1 MPTFTDSTP
10 RHAHTAAGETI
21 HAPYVFAEGHA
32 LTAKEAYWLNSNLA
46 GVVANS
52 LAGDVRRAKDA
63 GKPID
68 PTTYQSL
75 FDEKFARYELG
86 ESNRGSGEGAS
97 TDPVERAAHR
107 IATDRVKAL
116 AKAKGLNIRTL
127 METKDA
133 DGQSKLSALIATYLE
148 RNPDVMELAR
158 AQVEAQAALVDT
170 STDDLFADIA
180 TAPAEEPATKR
191 SSRAA

>member
-32 LTAKEAYWLNSNLA
+32 LTAKEAAWVNSNLA

-68 PTTYQSL
+68 VATYQTL

-86 ESNRGSGEGAS
+86 ESNRGGGEGAS
-97 TDPVERAAHR
+97 VDPVERAAHR

-133 DGQSKLSALIATYLE
+133 EGNSKLSALVATYLE
-148 RNPDVMELAR
+148 RNPDVLELAR
-158 AQVEAQAALVDT
+158 AQVEAQNALTDT
-170 STDDLFADIA
+170 ASDDLFADIA
-180 TAPAEEPATKR
+180 EPTESAPAPKR
-191 SSRAA
+191 TRAA